1 MCKADINEVMDVSH
15 EEPESLLLKCPKCGS
30 RLRPLLLDMYEERGE
45 NFQKIWWTCRNLK
58 NKTCI
63 FPLNMPPE
71 VFWTKRT
78 EDQIRHNVI
87 PLPNY
92 NLLPDELKYL
102 YPFLTNKKIL
112 VIDECS
118 IASDLF
124 DIQVSKPRSSS
135 KTTSKGN
142 GTNSLAEKAAVP
154 NNDDMISRPEPAKTP
169 EDKVLENIS
178 SPQNK
183 EENFEELK
191 EREKERKSRKRKN
204 SKGINDIQTEFS
216 VNISESDPPL
226 WGKKQLRGVVSN
238 ATVNGGKTTPYSIL
252 RDMRRKSLKPFQER
266 IVTGGRN
273 FNYNIVDESVPSATA
288 NRIQLFPNVQSSLKS
303 ALALRFAKKD
313 YMDKVNTLFGD
324 TGASSNRV
332 EENAV
337 EKRKLLERLSEKFP
351 VVHEAHS
358 EFRSPRSSS
367 QEEDGNTE
375 GSETASSRGSDK
387 TDTSA
392 AAAAD
397 AIFKATSQAFN
408 AFRDVEQKISISSRL
423 GIRLPIEK
431 EGLPSSS
438 SINRVKAD
446 PFSHEFTT
454 PEPFTP
460 LSVQSENDLSIP
472 STSNLS
478 VDSSTQ
484 IIPPVQQKMSTN
496 FDSPEL
502 HNMVQK
508 HLHMLRSKAEKKKK
522 RKHVRKAPQE
532 DNPMRSLPHF
542 GQESQEPIFDFGIQ
556 DEEDYGIFALGDD
569 DAYGYDLLNF

>member
-1 MCKADINEVMDVSH
+1 MCKADIKQAMDLSYV
-15 EEPESLLLKCPKCGS
+15 EPESLLLKCPKCGS

-45 NFQKIWWTCRNLK
+45 NYQKIWWTCRNLK

-112 VIDECS
+112 V
-118 IASDLF
+118 
-124 DIQVSKPRSSS
+124 SKPRSSS

-142 GTNSLAEKAAVP
+142 GSGVNSVTEKAAVP
-154 NNDDMISRPEPAKTP
+154 SDNVIPRPEAAKTP
-169 EDKVLENIS
+169 EDQILEKIP
-178 SPQNK
+178 SPQNA
-183 EENFEELK
+183 EENLEELK
-191 EREKERKSRKRKN
+191 ELEKERKSRKRKN
-204 SKGINDIQTEFS
+204 K
-216 VNISESDPPL
+216 SDLPL

-238 ATVNGGKTTPYSIL
+238 TTVNGGKMTPYSIL
-252 RDMRRKSLKPFQER
+252 RDMGRKSLKPFQER

-273 FNYNIVDESVPSATA
+273 FNYNIVDESVPSPTA
-288 NRIQLFPNVQSSLKS
+288 SRVQLFPNVQSSLKS

-332 EENAV
+332 EESIV
-337 EKRKLLERLSEKFP
+337 EKRKLLERLSERFP
-351 VVHEAHS
+351 IASEAK
-358 EFRSPRSSS
+358 EFKSPRSSS

-387 TDTSA
+387 TDTSI
-392 AAAAD
+392 AAAD
-397 AIFKATSQAFN
+397 ALFKATSQAFN

-431 EGLPSSS
+431 EGLSSS
-438 SINRVKAD
+438 SANQVKSD
-446 PFSHEFTT
+446 PFSQEFTT
-454 PEPFTP
+454 AEAFTP

-478 VDSSTQ
+478 VDDSSIQ
-484 IIPPVQQKMSTN
+484 INPPRQEKLSTN
-496 FDSPEL
+496 FNSPEL
-502 HNMVQK
+502 HNIVQK
-508 HLHMLRSKAEKKKK
+508 HLHLLHSRSEKKKK
-522 RKHVRKAPQE
+522 RKHVRKAPEE
-532 DNPMRSLPHF
+532 DTLIISPHPF
-542 GQESQEPIFDFGIQ
+542 GQESQDPIFDFGIQ
-556 DEEDYGIFALGDD
+556 DEQDYGIFSLGDD
-569 DAYGYDLLNF
+569 DYGYDVFNF